1 MTDLRGGLKTH
12 ITAVVLIPPETLSAP
27 IQAIRERHDRN
38 IGRWMP
44 HITLLYPFWP
54 WAQLHRAVPR
64 LEEATAAIEPFT
76 MTLSKF
82 QFFYHRRSRFTMWLE
97 PEPMNPLRALHRQ
110 LHQRFPGCDDTARFR
125 SGFTP
130 HLSVGQVSGQA
141 KLHRRLSRLQASW
154 QPLEWA
160 VDTVSLIYR
169 AGHTPFQV
177 YRTFRLGTGASPG
190 ATATSESDTETML
203 AKVAIGSF

>member
-12 ITAVVLIPPETLSAP
+12 ITAVVLIPPEQLWAP

-44 HITLLYPFWP
+44 HITMLYPFWP
-54 WAQLHRAVPR
+54 WAQLHRAEPR
-64 LEEATAAIEPFT
+64 LHEVVAATEPFT
-76 MTLSKF
+76 VTLARF
-82 QFFYHRRSRFTMWLE
+82 RFFYHRHARYTMWLE
-97 PEPMNPLRALHRQ
+97 PEPPEPVIDLHRR
-110 LHQRFPGCDDTARFR
+110 LHRRFPGCDDTARFR

-130 HLSVGQVSGQA
+130 HLSVGQISGQA

-154 QPLEWA
+154 QPIEWT

-177 YRTFRLGTGASPG
+177 YEAFKLGRGSVELEDEDPTDLLGQVAGASG
-190 ATATSESDTETML
+190 
-203 AKVAIGSF
+203 